1 MDSLFKLLFNLIP
14 PLLLLVPECD
24 PIHSL
29 LISYFNLDSPD
40 PRLLFFRF
48 KFLHPYLLDLF
59 LYLLLYTIL
68 DPLRFD
74 LISPVFIRD
83 DCGLGQFEFGHARV
97 RLALLPLQCQDAA
110 LKQLDLLLLLP
121 YLRTYPVHLKST
133 AAVSVSG
140 RNEVHGGESAS
151 LEGTAAILGSVEA
164 ES

>member
-1 MDSLFKLLFNLIP
+1 MDSLFKLLFNLTP
-14 PLLLLVPECD
+14 PLLLLVSECD

-97 RLALLPLQCQDAA
+97 RLALLPLQCRDTA

-121 YLRTYPVHLKST
+121 YLRTYTVHLKSAT
-133 AAVSVSG
+133 VRVS
-140 RNEVHGGESAS
+140 RRHEVHGGESAS
-151 LEGTAAILGSVEA
+151 LEGAPAILGSVETK
-164 ES
+164 S

>member
-1 MDSLFKLLFNLIP
+1 MDSLFKLLFNLTP
-14 PLLLLVPECD
+14 PLLLLVSECD

-29 LISYFNLDSPD
+29 LISYFNLDSLD
-40 PRLLFFRF
+40 PRLLFFGL

-68 DPLRFD
+68 DPLGFD
-74 LISPVFIRD
+74 LIPPVFIRD

-97 RLALLPLQCQDAA
+97 RLALLPLQCRDAA

-121 YLRTYPVHLKST
+121 YLRTYTVHLQSAT
-133 AAVSVSG
+133 VGVS
-140 RNEVHGGESAS
+140 RRHEVHGSQSAA
-151 LEGTAAILGSVEA
+151 LEGAAAILGSVET